1 MKYILRFEKLCR
13 DKDFSIKKA
22 LKLAQELDLDAPYDV
37 YNKKLKTVE
46 YRTTFMEQAIEA
58 LNINMVDFLLENGAT
73 PNFFDPEGKARPFFW
88 DLQFPKND
96 DYVNEVRLEIAQI
109 LLEYGAYPNF
119 LIDENEKDL
128 FSTIIDEVFDKE
140 KAEDKFQWEYKSRF
154 FILLLASGGA
164 NPNLTIK
171 FFGNFEASYLL
182 KYRLVFTGS
191 DDSEISAVVADPN
204 GTMVA
209 KLIKKI

>member
-73 PNFFDPEGKARPFFW
+73 PNFLDPEGKARPFFW
-88 DLQFPKND
+88 DLQFPKSD

-109 LLEYGAYPNF
+109 LLEYGAYPNI

-154 FILLLASGGA
+154 LILLLASGGA

-171 FFGNFEASYLL
+171 FFENFEASYLL